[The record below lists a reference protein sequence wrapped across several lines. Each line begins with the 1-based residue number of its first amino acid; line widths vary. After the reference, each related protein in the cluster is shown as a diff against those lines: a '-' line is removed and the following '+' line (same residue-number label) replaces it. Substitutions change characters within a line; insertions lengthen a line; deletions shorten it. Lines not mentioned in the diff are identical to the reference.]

1 MPPLTPTSNTLTPS
15 QCDAL
20 ESLLFDLERHAVESA
35 RLADEHRVAV
45 ATADTAALA
54 RCVAAQQRSAS
65 ELMGLESRRTTLLK
79 SIGLRVS
86 GQGRVTLSQLAALAP
101 APRAQSLTATAARV
115 KMLLSDAAQRRES
128 VRLAS
133 LSLMAHMAGV
143 VRQIARYMSDT
154 KTYAPPY
161 RAAVAAGLTAG
172 TVDFT
177 T

>member
-1 MPPLTPTSNTLTPS
+1 MPPLTTPSNTLTPT

-20 ESLLFDLERHAVESA
+20 ESLLSDLERHAVESA

-65 ELMGLESRRTTLLK
+65 ELTGIESRRTALLR
-79 SIGLRVS
+79 SIGLRATA
-86 GQGRVTLSQLAALAP
+86 QGGVTLSQLAALAP
-101 APRAQSLTATAARV
+101 AAKAQSLTAAAARV
-115 KMLLSDAAQRRES
+115 KTLLSDAAQRRES

-161 RAAVAAGLTAG
+161 RIAAAAGLTAG